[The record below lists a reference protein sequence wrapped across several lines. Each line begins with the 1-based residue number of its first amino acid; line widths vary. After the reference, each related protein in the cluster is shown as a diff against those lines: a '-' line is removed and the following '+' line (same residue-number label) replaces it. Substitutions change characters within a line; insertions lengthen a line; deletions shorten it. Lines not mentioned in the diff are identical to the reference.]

1 MNEQKGEKEIN
12 IEDIMRGI
20 RAEILTKQVA
30 VGDSN
35 EPIVP
40 TDGEH
45 LSQEFYEHM
54 YLAALAYDST
64 SIEMHVTKVNIP
76 IIGGI
81 IETLRGKVHELVLYY
96 VKQNVTKQ
104 KEVNYHLL
112 RALAIASKVIEEDN
126 KASSEIKLH
135 NP

>member
-1 MNEQKGEKEIN
+1 MDEQKVVTEVN
-12 IEDIMRGI
+12 IDDIMRDI
-20 RAEILTKQVA
+20 RAEILTKQVS
-30 VGDSN
+30 VGESN

-40 TDGEH
+40 KGGKH
-45 LSQEFYEHM
+45 LPTEFYEHI
-54 YLAALAYDST
+54 YQAAVAHDNT

-96 VKQNVTKQ
+96 VKQNVSKQ

-112 RALAIASKVIEEDN
+112 RALAIASKTIEEDN
-126 KASSEIKLH
+126 
-135 NP
+135 NPAEGLR